1 MKLRIVLQFVLILV
15 IFNLNAQIVN
25 KSKLDSFFSFL
36 NEKNKTMGSISISKN
51 GKQIYSNAIGFCA
64 INSQL
69 KLPANGESKY
79 RVGSVTKTFT
89 ATMVFQLIEEN
100 KLALSVTLNQF
111 FPQIPN
117 ASNITIGNLL
127 NHRSGLSDFI
137 NDTNYSEWT
146 SKPRTKVEILNFLS
160 KGKVL
165 FSPDMAMQYSNT
177 NYLLLGYIIE
187 SITGK
192 SYSENIRSRITDPLK
207 MNHTYVGVEIN
218 PSKNECYSYAYNGV
232 WEQREERDMSM
243 PGGAGN
249 IVSTPNDLVVF
260 ITALFNHK
268 LVSDSSLKKM
278 KSIKNGIGMGLNEY
292 EFNGVIAYGHL
303 GGIDGF
309 SAVMGYF
316 PMDSMAISYTTN
328 GQFYALKDIML
339 GCLAICFNKPYKLPS
354 SSILVRKDILEKFI
368 GDYTSEQLPVKI
380 KITMKDSQ
388 LYAKFKGE
396 EPFKLEAKGN
406 NKFSYEEGD
415 IQVVFNA
422 DTNEMTMRQVGKVFL
437 FRRKGK

>member
-1 MKLRIVLQFVLILV
+1 MS
-15 IFNLNAQIVN
+15 IFEPY
-25 KSKLDSFFSFL
+25 SKW
-36 NEKNKTMGSISISKN
+36 GA
-51 GKQIYSNAIGFCA
+51 Y
-64 INSQL
+64 
-69 KLPANGESKY
+69 
-79 RVGSVTKTFT
+79 
-89 ATMVFQLIEEN
+89 
-100 KLALSVTLNQF
+100 
-111 FPQIPN
+111 
-117 ASNITIGNLL
+117 
-127 NHRSGLSDFI
+127 
-137 NDTNYSEWT
+137 
-146 SKPRTKVEILNFLS
+146 
-160 KGKVL
+160 
-165 FSPDMAMQYSNT
+165 
-177 NYLLLGYIIE
+177 
-187 SITGK
+187 
-192 SYSENIRSRITDPLK
+192 RSRITDPLK